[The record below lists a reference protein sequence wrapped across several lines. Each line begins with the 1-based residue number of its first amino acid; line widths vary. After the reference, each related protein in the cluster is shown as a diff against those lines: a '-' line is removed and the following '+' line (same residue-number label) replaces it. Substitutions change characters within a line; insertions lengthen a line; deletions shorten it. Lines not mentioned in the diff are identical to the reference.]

1 MKYIIILCAFLS
13 FSCIAQVE
21 VKIHNCLWNEVEV
34 SVQGQTKN
42 KKSQIFF
49 VGENFSGL
57 TRVQKS
63 FPFQQGKIVV
73 KFSQTLQTI
82 ARLRIQ
88 ITGQKEQVLFCPT
101 QNPSAWGAFLY
112 FQRHNNMFES
122 WIIFF
127 ICVIVHRSD
136 QNWRKRRFKTDRNM
150 SGIHHSKT
158 F

>member
-1 MKYIIILCAFLS
+1 MKYIMILCAFLS

-82 ARLRIQ
+82 ARLRIK
-88 ITGQKEQVLFCPT
+88 ITGQKEQILFCPI
-101 QNPSAWGAFLY
+101 QNPS
-112 FQRHNNMFES
+112 
-122 WIIFF
+122 
-127 ICVIVHRSD
+127 V
-136 QNWRKRRFKTDRNM
+136 
-150 SGIHHSKT
+150 
-158 F
+158 